1 MTKNK
6 QQQQAAALPPVYS
19 KWTFLASAHCSI
31 NIHTY
36 MYMYVSLSQRASHCS
51 TAWLPS
57 YPTRLLVCL
66 LFAFSVNCLLFASQ
80 RAVVLA
86 VVCDHLLE
94 KLFCHNQFSCATT
107 NQLQK
112 LYLLSKDPSS
122 SGSDVGAGSFKVAEQ
137 QMLRLLSLNSAPA
150 TSVWCWGKAFGHFE
164 QHRNQFSCCV
174 VLRCGGLWLW
184 RMG

>member
-1 MTKNK
+1 MNLSGFS
-6 QQQQAAALPPVYS
+6 ALLYQ
-19 KWTFLASAHCSI
+19 
-31 NIHTY
+31 HTY
-36 MYMYVSLSQRASHCS
+36 IYVYVRVFKPTRKPLFDRLTAKLPNS
-51 TAWLPS
+51 TA
-57 YPTRLLVCL
+57 CL
-66 LFAFSVNCLLFASQ
+66 LAVCFQ
-80 RAVVLA
+80 RELSVVLA
-86 VVCDHLLE
+86 VVCDYLLE
-94 KLFCHNQFSCATT
+94 KLFCHNQFSCATP